1 MNDAAPVMTNRRRWG
16 YWYEGF
22 VGMRYLRASRRRG
35 VISLIAAIAVIGLA
49 LGVAVLVVVLS
60 VMNGFEEELRTRI
73 LSLTAHAT
81 IAGVEGRLSDWHPQ
95 EDKLEHFPGVVAAA
109 PYIEEQGLITHGDQ
123 SAGILLRGVLPETE
137 RKVADLAPHLL
148 SGHLGDLEPGKY
160 RVILG
165 KDLAEAIG
173 AKLGDRVVVIVAQGD
188 VTPVGVMPRM
198 RAFEVVGIL
207 SVGMYEYD
215 RRIAL
220 FAMKDVAK
228 LLRMGDDITGIR
240 LNVADMYAAPQVV
253 RSAAGSLGGSYLVED
268 WTTQHA
274 NFFRSINITKRI
286 LFIMLSAVVAVAAF
300 NIVSTMVMVVK
311 SKRRDIAILRTFGA
325 SPRSILVIFV
335 IQGSLIG
342 LLGIAFGVILGVVIA
357 ANLQMLVHG
366 LEAVVGFKFLDA
378 RVYFMSD
385 LPAHVR
391 YSDVV
396 KICAFSFV
404 LACMSTIYPAWRAA
418 RLLPAE
424 SLRND

>member
-1 MNDAAPVMTNRRRWG
+1 MSG

-22 VGMRYLRASRRRG
+22 LGLRYLRASPRRG
-35 VISLIAAIAVIGLA
+35 VVSLIAAIAMIGLS
-49 LGVAVLVVVLS
+49 LGVAVLIVVLS

-81 IAGVEGRLSDWHPQ
+81 ISGLDGRLSDWRAR
-95 EDKLEHFPGVVAAA
+95 EAKLGHFPGIVAVA
-109 PYIEEQGLITHGDQ
+109 PYIEAQGMVTHGDKA
-123 SAGILLRGVLPETE
+123 AGILLRGVVPAEE
-137 RKVADLAPHLL
+137 RKVADLTPHLL
-148 SGHLGDLEPGKY
+148 AGSLSDLVPGRY

-173 AKLGDRVVVIVAQGD
+173 ARVGDRVIVIVAQGD

-198 RAFEVVGIL
+198 RAFEVAGIVA
-207 SVGMYEYD
+207 VGMYEYD

-220 FAMKDVAK
+220 FAMQDVAR
-228 LLRMGDDITGIR
+228 LLPMGEDITCIR
-240 LNVADMYAAPQVV
+240 LSVADMYAAPQVV
-253 RSAAGSLGGSYLVED
+253 RAAATALGGSYLVED

-274 NFFRSINITKRI
+274 NFFRSIEITKRI

-311 SKRRDIAILRTFGA
+311 SKRRDIAILRTFGS
-325 SPRSILVIFV
+325 SPGSILSVFV
-335 IQGSLIG
+335 VQGSLIG
-342 LLGIAFGVILGVVIA
+342 TLGIALGVLLGVLIA
-357 ANLQMLVHG
+357 INLQSLVHG
-366 LEAVVGFKFLDA
+366 LESIVGFKFLDA

-391 YSDVV
+391 LSDVV
-396 KICAFSFV
+396 KICGFAFV
-404 LACMSTIYPAWRAA
+404 LACLSTLYPAWRAA

>member
-1 MNDAAPVMTNRRRWG
+1 MMWT
-16 YWYEGF
+16 WYEGF
-22 VGMRYLRASRRRG
+22 IGLRYLRASRRRG
-35 VISLIAAIAVIGLA
+35 AISLIAAIAVIGLS

-81 IAGVEGRLSDWHPQ
+81 IAGLEGRMSNWRRQ
-95 EDKLEHFPGVVAAA
+95 EDKLNHFPGVVAAA
-109 PYIEEQGLITHGDQ
+109 PYIEEQGLVTHGDK
-123 SAGILLRGVLPETE
+123 SAGVLLRGVMPDLE
-137 RKVADLAPHLL
+137 RKVADLTPHLQ
-148 SGHLGDLEPGKY
+148 SGSLADLVPGSY

-165 KDLAEAIG
+165 KDLANEIG

-198 RAFEVVGIL
+198 RAFQVAGIL

-220 FAMKDVAK
+220 VAMQDVAR

-253 RSAAGSLGGSYLVED
+253 RNSAVALGGSYLVED

-274 NFFRSINITKRI
+274 NFFRSISITKRI

-325 SPRSILVIFV
+325 SSHSILTIFV
-335 IQGSLIG
+335 LQGSLIG
-342 LLGIAFGVILGVVIA
+342 MLGIVFGVLLGGLIAT
-357 ANLQMLVHG
+357 NLQGLVHA
-366 LEAVVGFKFLDA
+366 LEAMVGFKFLDA

-391 YSDVV
+391 LTDVV
-396 KICAFSFV
+396 KICGFSFV
-404 LACMSTIYPAWRAA
+404 LACLSTIYPAWRAA